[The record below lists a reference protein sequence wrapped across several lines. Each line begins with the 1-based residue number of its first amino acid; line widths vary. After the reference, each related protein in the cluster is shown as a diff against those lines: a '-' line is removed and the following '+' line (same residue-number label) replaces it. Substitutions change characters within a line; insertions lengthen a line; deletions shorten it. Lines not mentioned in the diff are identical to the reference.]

1 MNENVKIN
9 MIDNYFALYYLK
21 SEENY
26 KKLEKVI
33 GNKEYF
39 IYIFY
44 LFILFIYFI
53 LKNV

>member
-9 MIDNYFALYYLK
+9 MIDKYLARYDLK

-44 LFILFIYFI
+44 LFILFILF
-53 LKNV
+53 